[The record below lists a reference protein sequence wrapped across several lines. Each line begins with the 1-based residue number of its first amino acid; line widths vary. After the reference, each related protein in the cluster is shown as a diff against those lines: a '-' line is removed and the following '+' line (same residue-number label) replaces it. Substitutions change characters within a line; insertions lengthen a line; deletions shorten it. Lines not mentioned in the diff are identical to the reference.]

1 MNPTPPFDTPVVVIL
16 FNRPHRIH
24 ELIGVLR
31 EVRST
36 HILAIADGP
45 RASHPSDPEACS
57 QSRAVLEGIDWPCRI
72 EREFAEANLGCD
84 RRIVSGLDWAFSRVD
99 RAIVLEDDILPRPSF
114 LPWAEAMLDR
124 FGTDPSIGIISGR
137 NPLGTWGD
145 STQDHIRAPYGSI
158 WGWAAT
164 ARVWRHIQACDL
176 SGDPA
181 SAETDLQ
188 RSGLD
193 PLLQDHWTVALKMF
207 RRGELVAWDVL
218 FSLRQAKLGL
228 HSIHSPVNLSR
239 NTGIGAEATRTL
251 YEDDFSALLKARE
264 ARPLQT
270 PGTVHPAEPA
280 FAHAALTVQLLARC
294 RNPTMAVRLARMIQR
309 GTPVPLG
316 DATRH
321 HLTPFL
327 HALESLR
334 LLEHLAG
341 QGMTSPTFDS
351 LLGAM
356 LKLAASSQPSP

>member
-1 MNPTPPFDTPVVVIL
+1 MNPTRLFETPVVVIL
-16 FNRPHRIH
+16 FNQPRRIH
-24 ELIGVLR
+24 ELLGVLR
-31 EVRST
+31 DVRPT
-36 HILAIADGP
+36 RILAIADGP
-45 RASHPSDPEACS
+45 RASHPADPATCS
-57 QSRAVLEGIDWPCRI
+57 QARAVLDGIDWPCSI
-72 EREFAEANLGCD
+72 EREFAAANLGCD
-84 RRIVSGLDWAFSRVD
+84 RRIVSGLDWAFSRVE
-99 RAIVLEDDILPRPSF
+99 RAIVLEDDILPHPSF

-124 FGTDPSIGIISGR
+124 FRSDPSIGIISGR

-145 STQDHIRAPYGSI
+145 ATQDHIRAPYGSI

-218 FSLRQAKLGL
+218 FSLRQARLGL
-228 HSIHSPVNLSR
+228 HSIHSPVNLTR

-251 YEDDFSALLKARE
+251 YKDDFSALLGAQE

-270 PGTVHPAEPA
+270 PGTVQPAEPA
-280 FAHAALTVQLLARC
+280 FAHAALTVQLLACC

-309 GTPVPLG
+309 GTPVPLDHG
-316 DATRH
+316 TRH

-327 HALESLR
+327 HPLESLR
-334 LLEHLAG
+334 LLEHLAH
-341 QGMTSPTFDS
+341 QGMTSPAFDC

-356 LKLAASSQPSP
+356 RTFAASSQPTP